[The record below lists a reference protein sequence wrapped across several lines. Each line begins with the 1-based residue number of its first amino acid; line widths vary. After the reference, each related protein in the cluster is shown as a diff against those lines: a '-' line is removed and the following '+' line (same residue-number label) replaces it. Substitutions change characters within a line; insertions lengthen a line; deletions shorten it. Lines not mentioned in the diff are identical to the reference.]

1 VPGRWIVV
9 FVFVVGLVG
18 LVAAPA
24 AAEPTLSLA
33 DRWPSAPAGP
43 ALSLEYQITERL
55 TRIGNELGRHLDL
68 LSREM
73 FQLRVDGHRRRAR
86 IRIGGGD
93 AQVLAIRVDSD
104 IQFHDVNAR
113 IHARIDLAFHGRRLR
128 LELPTFEM
136 SPAMFRGDY
145 GVEVRLPLFV
155 HSF

>member
-1 VPGRWIVV
+1 MRAHWIA
-9 FVFVVGLVG
+9 
-18 LVAAPA
+18 VAVLLGATPA
-24 AAEPTLSLA
+24 AAEPALSLA
-33 DRWPSAPAGP
+33 ERWPTLPDGP
-43 ALSLEYQITERL
+43 ALSLQYQITERL
-55 TRIGNELGRHLDL
+55 TQIGNELGRHLDL
-68 LSREM
+68 LSRDM
-73 FQLRVDGHRRRAR
+73 FQLRVDGHRRSAR
-86 IRIGGGD
+86 LRIGGGD
-93 AQVLAIRVDSD
+93 ARVLAIRVDSD